1 MPKWLAFSIKKSKSR
16 KTNQQNGCP
25 DYCNYYYC
33 LFALA
38 RRRNAIRSYFFY
50 LLVRGS
56 CLDDS
61 REILYRRQIIHF
73 LLLFPS
79 YEKER
84 KGKGTKIFTMAAGYV
99 MHYTYTARRS
109 ILLFLRM
116 WIRVELSP
124 LWRAGRHWRQRRK
137 RRGKGKEEG
146 HWGNNIFQTLEEGGA
161 RVGPY
166 KNKQIV
172 SVFLPILGGL
182 R

>member
-73 LLLFPS
+73 LLPFPS
-79 YEKER
+79 HEKER

-99 MHYTYTARRS
+99 MHYVHMHGGVS
-109 ILLFLRM
+109 FFFCECEF
-116 WIRVELSP
+116 ELSCC
-124 LWRAGRHWRQRRK
+124 RCDGR
-137 RRGKGKEEG
+137 GGTEEEEG
-146 HWGNNIFQTLEEGGA
+146 KREGGALRQQHIPDIDEGRGRA

-166 KNKQIV
+166 KNKLFQ
-172 SVFLPILGGL
+172 FFYQFWGAYG
-182 R
+182 RR